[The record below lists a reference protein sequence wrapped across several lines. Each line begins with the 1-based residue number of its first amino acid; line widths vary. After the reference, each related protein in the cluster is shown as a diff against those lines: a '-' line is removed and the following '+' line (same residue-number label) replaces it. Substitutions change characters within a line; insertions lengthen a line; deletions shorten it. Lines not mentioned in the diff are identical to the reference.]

1 MWYNGDYG
9 VSFYEYGGELNPLG
23 KFLGHTWKNW
33 SLIPTARPFVVP
45 PTPKGSQE
53 NDSLYTN
60 GNRNSYNDLLGF
72 PLFNNR
78 EGSWTFYIASFD
90 DYSKHIEDDNANN
103 PDQSVDRYVRDNT
116 AAQPPNMFPP
126 MDDVLLSTTKQDF
139 QTKYSQLL
147 RMLHAK
153 ELTIVL
159 DEDKEHFYRGNV
171 QIEEFIASNDGS
183 LNGFRIKYSL
193 FPYKIEI
200 AETTEVIKNS
210 EQNRL
215 GQTIPFSV
223 GQMPVVPYLRI
234 VRGTNTLQGYRI
246 GFSNPEVSGV
256 DQAIPATSSWYN
268 VEIPA
273 EGNADDV
280 KYIKLYNEYLGTD
293 STKPRRNR
301 KMFLCSNYY
310 GRNECTVIFN
320 TSTASSAASSSYLA
334 SAELIFR
341 KGWL

>member
-1 MWYNGDYG
+1 MDVWYNGDYG
-9 VSFYEYGGELNPLG
+9 VSFYEYGTELEPFG
-23 KFLGHTWKNW
+23 RFLGHTWKNW
-33 SLIPTARPFVVP
+33 GLIPTARPFVVP

-78 EGSWTFYIASFD
+78 EGSWTFYIATFN
-90 DYSKHIEDDNANN
+90 DYSEYIESDPNSADI
-103 PDQSVDRYVRDNT
+103 YVRDST

-147 RMLHAK
+147 RMLNAK

-159 DEDKEHFYRGNV
+159 DEDQKYFYRGNV

-234 VRGTNTLQGYRI
+234 VRGTGTIQRYRV
-246 GFSNPEVSGV
+246 GFSNPEITGVS
-256 DQAIPATSSWYN
+256 QTLPAYSEQYN
-268 VEIPA
+268 VCISSGGKP
-273 EGNADDV
+273 NDI
-280 KYIKLYNEYLGTD
+280 KYVKLYAQYLIPNGINR
-293 STKPRRNR
+293 ST
-301 KMFLCSNYY
+301 FLCSNFY
-310 GRNECTVIFN
+310 GNNACSVMFDTNN
-320 TSTASSAASSSYLA
+320 TSSSHLE